1 MDIGDGTFE
10 FNKITVMET
19 GKALLV
25 KDVMTKDP
33 LTITPTQTLTEVKDI
48 FKKHSFRHLPVIDGN
63 QLVGILS
70 ETDFEKILE
79 GARLTQRGKEEM
91 DFLLRET
98 PVQRIMTPHPF
109 TVPPDTPVE
118 EVMEVFYKDRFHA
131 IPVMDHGQLVGIVS
145 QHDVFYYIM

>member
-1 MDIGDGTFE
+1 
-10 FNKITVMET
+10 MET
-19 GKALLV
+19 GKTLLV
-25 KDVMTKDP
+25 QDVMTKEP
-33 LTITPTQTLTEVKDI
+33 LTIPPTHTLDMVMEI
-48 FKKHSFRHLPVIDGN
+48 FKKHSFRHLPVMEGG

-79 GARLTQRGKEEM
+79 GAKLTQRGKEEM

-98 PVQRIMTPHPF
+98 PVQRVMTTHPF

-131 IPVMDHGQLVGIVS
+131 IPVIDHGKLVGIVS